1 MPLFLLPPSVASE
14 TIAVPK
20 HDASVDAEWM
30 PLSDYRARPTPDA
43 GPWIDAASLCSS
55 EPMCSA
61 AAAAAASLTRAPLMG
76 VDPPD
81 RLPRG
86 KVAPGRAFMPALRDR
101 HALRYSG
108 SA

>member
-43 GPWIDAASLCSS
+43 GPWIDAASLCSTG
-55 EPMCSA
+55 MR
-61 AAAAAASLTRAPLMG
+61 T
-76 VDPPD
+76 
-81 RLPRG
+81 
-86 KVAPGRAFMPALRDR
+86 
-101 HALRYSG
+101 
-108 SA
+108 